1 MAIAEVKSL
10 AKALEVLLAKVP
22 ALLTDDHKGYA
33 PLIALAKAIETDPIV
48 KGSLFTKNTVNAY
61 IATVIKL

>member
-1 MAIAEVKSL
+1 MAEVKSL

-22 ALLTDDHKGYA
+22 ALLADDCKGYA
-33 PLIALAKAIETDPIV
+33 PPAALAKAIEADPIV

-61 IATVIKL
+61 IAIVIKL